1 MNIPLRIFDRNQ
13 GEKKRTL
20 IDIDRSQQLTDAA
33 RAQVFSDVDSAYEQ
47 VRSNIALLIPYRDKY
62 KDQATRVR
70 DTVTFSYQHGG
81 ASLMDF
87 LNAQSDYRVVQLAY
101 LQLVGSYLTA
111 AASSISL
118 WDARSSPRSRAGSA
132 LSEFD
137 ERWTTHDLISSIE
150 VGTMNR
156 EEVRARIEDI
166 GIMPSIRVASAE
178 LALFAAETVYEAGIP
193 VVEIT
198 MTVPNAV
205 EVIAQLTQ
213 NYPNFVVGAG
223 TVLDTETAQRCLD
236 AGARF
241 ITSPGLVP
249 DVLEFTLKNDVAAI
263 PGALTPSEVIA
274 AWKAGADF
282 VKIYPCAQVGGDQY
296 IRALKVPLPQIKLIA
311 SGGVNQLTA
320 ANFIFAGAASLG
332 IGSELMPRQA
342 LKMRKDQWIRE
353 LARRFLEAVRSAR
366 IHLAEID

>member
-1 MNIPLRIFDRNQ
+1 
-13 GEKKRTL
+13 
-20 IDIDRSQQLTDAA
+20 
-33 RAQVFSDVDSAYEQ
+33 
-47 VRSNIALLIPYRDKY
+47 
-62 KDQATRVR
+62 
-70 DTVTFSYQHGG
+70 
-81 ASLMDF
+81 
-87 LNAQSDYRVVQLAY
+87 
-101 LQLVGSYLTA
+101 
-111 AASSISL
+111 
-118 WDARSSPRSRAGSA
+118 
-132 LSEFD
+132 
-137 ERWTTHDLISSIE
+137 
-150 VGTMNR
+150 MNR

-166 GIMPSIRVASAE
+166 GIMPGIRVASAE

-193 VVEIT
+193 VAEIT

-223 TVLDTETAQRCLD
+223 TVLDTETARRCVD

-263 PGALTPSEVIA
+263 PGALTPSEAIA
-274 AWKAGADF
+274 SWKGGADF

-342 LKMRKDQWIRE
+342 LKMRKDQWIHE

-366 IHLAEID
+366 IHLAEIE